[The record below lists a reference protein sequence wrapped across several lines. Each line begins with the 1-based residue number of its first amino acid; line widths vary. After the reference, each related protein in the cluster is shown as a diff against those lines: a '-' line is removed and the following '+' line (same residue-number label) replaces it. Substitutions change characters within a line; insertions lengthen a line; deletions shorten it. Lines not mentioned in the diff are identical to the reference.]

1 MKKRKLG
8 AAALFCVGMLSL
20 ASCTQPQTSYGAP
33 NSESDS
39 GCYDSMNDEPQDV
52 YGPPVAE
59 DTSDETEGTK
69 KPKEFE
75 NIMTDTAAPE
85 KDAKETSET
94 TASDTEQPSMNG
106 TVPDGYFRHPQV
118 VYGPPSVFDE
128 TKPAH

>member
-20 ASCTQPQTSYGAP
+20 ASCTQPQNSYGAP

-59 DTSDETEGTK
+59 ETTDETEESK
-69 KPKEFE
+69 KPK
-75 NIMTDTAAPE
+75 DY
-85 KDAKETSET
+85 KDITTGT
-94 TASDTEQPSMNG
+94 TAPKKDDKESTKTEASETEQPSMNG
-106 TVPDGYFRHPQV
+106 TVPEAFFEHPQV

-128 TKPAH
+128 TKKVN